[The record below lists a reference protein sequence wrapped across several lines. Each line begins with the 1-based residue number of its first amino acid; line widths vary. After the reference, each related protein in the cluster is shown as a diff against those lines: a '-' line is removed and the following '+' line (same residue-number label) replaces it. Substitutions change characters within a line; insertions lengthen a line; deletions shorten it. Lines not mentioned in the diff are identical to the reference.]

1 MIKKNIKL
9 DNEEQAIEDSFD
21 AFLQGGSLDAAALI
35 EAAKNTGKKVS
46 KPVSLRLT
54 ESDFTKAHA
63 KALEEGVAYQTLLT
77 SVIHLYLSGMLVRKS

>member
-21 AFLQGGSLDAAALI
+21 AFLQGGSLDAVALI
-35 EAAKNTGKKVS
+35 EAAKNTGKKS